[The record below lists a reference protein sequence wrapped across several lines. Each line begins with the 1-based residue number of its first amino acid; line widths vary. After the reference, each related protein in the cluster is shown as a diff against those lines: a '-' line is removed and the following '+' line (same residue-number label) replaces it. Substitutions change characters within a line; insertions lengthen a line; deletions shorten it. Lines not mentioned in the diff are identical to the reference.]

1 MQQMGEKLTAGQLD
15 VRGSQDLRP
24 RVDDLDPIGEIQ
36 QIVHWNAI
44 HTAIA
49 SKLLG
54 AAASPGYDDKGADM
68 TGDVVQAGKNLIHK
82 VEVDL
87 A

>member
-1 MQQMGEKLTAGQLD
+1 MR
-15 VRGSQDLRP
+15 RGSIPNRSCRSFP
-24 RVDDLDPIGEIQ
+24 TYAKRCVSGWAAATPGSERSEG
-36 QIVHWNAI
+36 
-44 HTAIA
+44 